1 MRRREVIAGLA
12 AAGAWPH
19 AASAQ
24 QTPLIGLLSSRSPD
38 ESRNL
43 LSAFRRGLGESG
55 YVEGQNV
62 RVEYRFGLGQY
73 DAMVALARELASR
86 PLAVLISVGGDP
98 AALAARAVEVTMPV
112 VSIFGTDP
120 VELGLVTSLNR
131 PGGNI
136 TGFSN
141 LTLSLE
147 PKRLGLLRELVPEA
161 NTAGVLLNPARPA
174 ADNQLAHLREAAGSV
189 GLKLHVLKASTDTEI
204 EAAFAGVERYGL
216 SALVVGTDPFFH
228 TVRHKLA
235 DLAARHRLPAMY
247 SFREFVEAGGLMSYG
262 VDLFDAYR
270 QVGLYVGRV
279 LKGERPADL
288 PVIQPT
294 KFEFVINL
302 RTAKALGLATPPT
315 LLARADEVIE

>member
-98 AALAARAVEVTMPV
+98 AALAARAVEVTTPV

-120 VELGLVTSLNR
+120 VELGLVASPARRKHHRVQQPDPIFGAEAPRPLAGTC
-131 PGGNI
+131 PGGEH
-136 TGFSN
+136 G
-141 LTLSLE
+141 
-147 PKRLGLLRELVPEA
+147 RR
-161 NTAGVLLNPARPA
+161 
-174 ADNQLAHLREAAGSV
+174 SV
-189 GLKLHVLKASTDTEI
+189 E
-204 EAAFAGVERYGL
+204 
-216 SALVVGTDPFFH
+216 
-228 TVRHKLA
+228 
-235 DLAARHRLPAMY
+235 
-247 SFREFVEAGGLMSYG
+247 FR
-262 VDLFDAYR
+262 
-270 QVGLYVGRV
+270 
-279 LKGERPADL
+279 
-288 PVIQPT
+288 
-294 KFEFVINL
+294 
-302 RTAKALGLATPPT
+302 
-315 LLARADEVIE
+315 